1 MSNDF
6 IYFTYEEYDKL
17 MDIMLYNIW
26 KNTYI
31 SKEDLKQ
38 NLFIFIFNLESKIKN
53 KENIL
58 NIKGYIIHCL
68 RQKIRNVAKEYF
80 KKITERVTI
89 DVLDLEDILI
99 SDSNVENYIVNKIYI
114 ENLFDYYDISEDERK
129 LLLYDRD
136 NHYRNERF
144 VLSRRLKNKILREK
158 DKKWRV

>member
-17 MDIMLYNIW
+17 MDIMLYNVW

-58 NIKGYIIHCL
+58 NIKGYIIYCL

-144 VLSRRLKNKILREK
+144 VLSRRLKNKMLREK

>member
-17 MDIMLYNIW
+17 MDMMLYNIW

-144 VLSRRLKNKILREK
+144 VLSRRLKNKMLREK

>member
-17 MDIMLYNIW
+17 MDIMLYNVW

-38 NLFIFIFNLESKIKN
+38 NLFIFIFNLESRVKN
-53 KENIL
+53 RDNIL
-58 NIKGYIIHCL
+58 NVKGYIVHCL
-68 RQKIRNVAKEYF
+68 KQKIRNVAKEYF

-99 SDSNVENYIVNKIYI
+99 SDSNVENYIINKIYI
-114 ENLFDYYDISEDERK
+114 ENLFDYYDISEDEKK

-136 NHYRNERF
+136 NYYRNERF
-144 VLSRRLKNKILREK
+144 VLNRRLKNKILREK
-158 DKKWRV
+158 DKKWKV